1 MANTPALPP
10 YSILP
15 SLLKSWDRADRPLR
29 FTADTPADWRTW
41 RRKTVSELKRITG
54 YDRLQSAPL
63 KPRITGSVELKDHV
77 RQRIEIQTEPGVIMP
92 LYALLPRERSGPF
105 VPVLAPH
112 GHGSGGKAATAG
124 VRDDPEIAAA
134 IEGYNYD
141 YGLQLVRAGYAVFCP
156 DARGFGERQEAHHH
170 GKLNGSCQYIN
181 QMAMPLGQTVT
192 GMWAFEL
199 SRLIDYIHTR
209 PDCGRDRVGCVGLS
223 GGGLQTL
230 WTSALDERIS
240 CAVISGYFYGYK
252 QSLLEMYTNCSCN
265 YVPGL
270 YELLDIG
277 DIGALIAPRP
287 VLIESGDRDP
297 LNGRAGIKNVKSQVT
312 TARRAFKVAGAPNA
326 LKHVV
331 FSGPHCYWG
340 NETVAWFDRWLRS
353 T

>member
-1 MANTPALPP
+1 MPDTSAPSFSVLPR
-10 YSILP
+10 
-15 SLLKSWDRADRPLR
+15 LLKVWDRTDRPLR
-29 FTADTPADWRTW
+29 FTAKTPAASRAW
-41 RRKTVSELKRITG
+41 RRKTLASLKAITG
-54 YDRLQSAPL
+54 YDQLRPAPL
-63 KPRITGSVELKDHV
+63 KARITDTTELDDHV

-92 LYALLPRERSGPF
+92 LYALLPRNRAAPF

-112 GHGSGGKAATAG
+112 GHGGGGKAATAG
-124 VRDDPEIAAA
+124 VRDDPSVATA
-134 IEGYNYD
+134 IDHYNYA
-141 YGLQLVRAGYAVFCP
+141 YGLQLVRAGYAAFCP

-170 GKLNGSCQYIN
+170 GKLNGSCQFIN
-181 QMAMPLGQTVT
+181 HMALPLGQTVT

-199 SRLIDYIHTR
+199 GRLIDYIHTR
-209 PDCGRDRVGCVGLS
+209 RDCVKDRVGCVGLS

-230 WTSALDERIS
+230 WASALDERIS

-270 YELLDIG
+270 YQLLDIG

-287 VLIESGDRDP
+287 VLIESGDQDP
-297 LNGRAGIKNVKSQVT
+297 LNGRDGVQNVKRQVAAT
-312 TARRAFKVAGAPNA
+312 RRAFKVAGAPEA

-331 FSGPHCYWG
+331 FPGPHRYWG
-340 NETVAWFDRWLRS
+340 EQTIPWLDRWLRR